1 MGTSGEAERA
11 RDGGEPMTALETA
24 VVHGLRL
31 PVDERTRTA
40 FHEAGHFVVAH
51 VLRCRALQIRA
62 IAIIE
67 STRHMGRL
75 EADCHG
81 IYGIDDAHS
90 VCAVLLAGFYAE
102 SRFAGTPM
110 IEAAATDLAQAEEL
124 IRDLVPPDDWYAL
137 AQACTFRASRTLE
150 VHWAA
155 VDQLARELLI
165 RRRVEAPQAGEIVDR
180 LAPKPPPL
188 PATWPPPGVGA
199 AQPPRAGLRMRARS
213 TRPGHLA
220 VAG

>member
-1 MGTSGEAERA
+1 MN
-11 RDGGEPMTALETA
+11 
-24 VVHGLRL
+24 GLDAAIVRGLPL

-51 VLRCRALQIRA
+51 ALRCRALQIRA

-81 IYGIDDAHS
+81 IYGIDDARS

-155 VDQLARELLI
+155 VDQLARMLLI

-188 PATWPPPGVGA
+188 PATWPPPAAGA
-199 AQPPRAGLRMRARS
+199 SSRADPGLDARARAER
-213 TRPGHLA
+213 TGHLA
-220 VAG
+220 YAG